1 MKATSRPLD
10 VSKSLKV
17 VFGVSLALF
26 LAGLVLTLVFVRL
39 GRHVQA
45 TDGKITG
52 GYEKEVVKGRKQAVV
67 KEFFRI
73 SYSVN
78 GKEYFGEVPAEGH
91 ARAGRV
97 PVHYHPG
104 MPSFAWFYDESSH
117 SLVIFVIFTLVMG
130 CILFFSW
137 RDLRRM
143 RNAGQQT

>member
-1 MKATSRPLD
+1 MD
-10 VSKSLKV
+10 ISKSLKV

-26 LAGLVLTLVFVRL
+26 LTGLVLTLVFIRL

-45 TDGKITG
+45 ADGKIDG
-52 GYEKEVVKGRKQAVV
+52 AYEKEVVKGRKQATV

-78 GKEYFGEVPAEGH
+78 GKEYYGEVPAEGH
-91 ARAGRV
+91 ERAGRV

-104 MPSFAWFYDESSH
+104 LPSFAWFYDDSSY
-117 SLVIFVIFTLVMG
+117 SLVLFVIFTLVMG
-130 CILFFSW
+130 GVLYFSW
-137 RDLRRM
+137 RDLRKI